1 MFLFLSLY
9 SICQSVFS
17 RIRWSKKK
25 RNGDG
30 VTSKEH

>member
-1 MFLFLSLY
+1 MFLLLSLC

-17 RIRWSKKK
+17 RIRWSKK